1 MLDLFLDYLFI
12 LICILYS
19 DFLLYGFVFS
29 SISRYLIFLIAY
41 NLLILSITSDNM
53 NFEFQIIREFNYQ
66 NVTIFPNQF
75 FLYSFGNVLTCAI
88 ITIIMDFVMNF
99 HLIVKSKILCG
110 VHVNSVMVCVKTV
123 FALRDKVEGKI
134 WLERGC
140 FLKSN
145 VCLSTLFSNY

>member
-1 MLDLFLDYLFI
+1 MITIDARPFLDYLFI

-75 FLYSFGNVLTCAI
+75 FFILFWQRINMCYNNYYYGFCYEFSFDRKVKN
-88 ITIIMDFVMNF
+88 FVWSSR
-99 HLIVKSKILCG
+99 K
-110 VHVNSVMVCVKTV
+110 
-123 FALRDKVEGKI
+123 
-134 WLERGC
+134 
-140 FLKSN
+140 
-145 VCLSTLFSNY
+145 